1 MASKTQWR
9 AATGLA
15 TVRVML
21 IRRETPA
28 DIDAIREVTNLA
40 FKNGPEAPLVD
51 RLRADEGWIPELS
64 LVADG
69 VIGHVVGTRGYI
81 GADFPALGIGP
92 VSVHPDHQRAG
103 VGSALM
109 HAVLGA
115 AEARGELAVILLGS
129 PAYYSRFGFR
139 LASEFGITP
148 PVPEW
153 GPHFQARLFGSVPA
167 GEFRYAEPFNRL

>member
-1 MASKTQWR
+1 
-9 AATGLA
+9 
-15 TVRVML
+15 ML

-28 DIDAIREVTNLA
+28 DIDAIRAVTDLA
-40 FKNGPEAPLVD
+40 FKHGPEAGLID
-51 RLRADEGWIPELS
+51 ELRADEGWIPELS

-69 VIGHVVGTRGYI
+69 VIGHVVCTRGYI
-81 GADFPALGIGP
+81 EEVPVLGLGP
-92 VSVHPDHQRAG
+92 IAVHPDRQRAG
-103 VGSALM
+103 VGKALV

-153 GPHFQARLFGSVPA
+153 APHFQARLFAPVRA
-167 GEFRYAEPFNRL
+167 GAFRYSEPFNRL

>member
-1 MASKTQWR
+1 MASKTELC
-9 AATGLA
+9 AATWLA

-28 DIDAIREVTNLA
+28 DVDAIRSVTNLA
-40 FKNGPEAPLVD
+40 FKNGHEAPLID
-51 RLRADEGWIPELS
+51 GLREDEGWIPELS

-69 VIGHVVGTRGYI
+69 VLGHVVCSRGYI
-81 GADFPALGIGP
+81 GEDFPALGLGP
-92 VSVHPDHQRAG
+92 ISVHPDHQQRG
-103 VGSALM
+103 IGKALV

-129 PAYYSRFGFR
+129 PVYYSRFGFR
-139 LASEFGITP
+139 LAAEFGITP

-153 GPHFQARLFGSVPA
+153 APHFQARLFGEVPA
-167 GEFRYAEPFNRL
+167 GPFRYAEPFNRL

>member
-1 MASKTQWR
+1 
-9 AATGLA
+9 
-15 TVRVML
+15 ML

-28 DIDAIREVTNLA
+28 DVDAIRAVTDLA
-40 FKNGPEAPLVD
+40 FKNGPEAPLID
-51 RLRADEGWIPELS
+51 WLREDEGWIPELS

-69 VIGHVVGTRGYI
+69 VIGHVVCTRGYI
-81 GADFPALGIGP
+81 GDFPALGLGP
-92 VSVHPDHQRAG
+92 IAVHPDHQGRG
-103 VGSALM
+103 VGKALM

-115 AEARGELAVILLGS
+115 AEARGEQAVILLGS

-153 GPHFQARLFGSVPA
+153 EPHFQARLFGEVPA
-167 GEFRYAEPFNRL
+167 GAFRYAEPFNRL

>member
-1 MASKTQWR
+1 MALKTEWR
-9 AATGLA
+9 AATSLA
-15 TVRVML
+15 TVPVML

-28 DIDAIREVTNLA
+28 DIDAIRDVTNLA
-40 FKNGPEAPLVD
+40 FKNGPEALLID
-51 RLRADEGWIPELS
+51 WLREDEGWIPELS

-69 VIGHVVGTRGYI
+69 VVGHVVGTRGYI
-81 GADFPALGIGP
+81 GDFPAIGIGP
-92 VSVHPDHQRAG
+92 VSVRPDHQRSG

-129 PAYYSRFGFR
+129 PEYYSRFGFR

-148 PVPEW
+148 PVAEW
-153 GPHFQARLFGSVPA
+153 APHFQARLFGPAPA
-167 GEFRYAEPFNRL
+167 GAFRYAEPFNRL